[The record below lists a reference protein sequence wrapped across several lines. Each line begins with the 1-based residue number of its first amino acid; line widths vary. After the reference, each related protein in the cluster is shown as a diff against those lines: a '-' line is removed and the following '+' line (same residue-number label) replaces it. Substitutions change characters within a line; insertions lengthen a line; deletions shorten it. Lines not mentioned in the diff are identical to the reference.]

1 MDATGDLGPLPV
13 TDHSTLPAQCALPGC
28 GVRRAAQALANW
40 IGGLCEAIAIA
51 MLRRYL
57 RRVLCRLNGRLL
69 ADFGI
74 KRSDIDTIAKGEER
88 VLWRHVV

>member
-1 MDATGDLGPLPV
+1 MDATGDLGPLTV
-13 TDHSTLPAQCALPGC
+13 TSHSPLLARGGTEHC
-28 GVRRAAQALANW
+28 GVRSAAHALANW
-40 IGGLCEAIAIA
+40 TGGLCEAIVIAI
-51 MLRRYL
+51 LRRYL
-57 RRVLCRLNGRLL
+57 RRVLCGLNGRLL